1 MCLPNSLLMLDDTK
15 EASQTI
21 LVADDEPSYLGL
33 IKLCLERSGYLVVT
47 AEDGFEAIV
56 KARSV
61 LPALVILDV
70 MMPGMSGL
78 EACRII
84 KEDKA
89 THDIPIIFLSARS
102 EIDLK
107 VYALGQGSNDY
118 ISKPFTPKEL
128 LARVHV
134 ALRLKRERDD
144 LHKIAEEANAYAKSE
159 RNKAV
164 TDPLTGLL
172 NRYGLQVILG
182 NQLAQARRYGK
193 PVSCLM
199 IDVDKFKVVND
210 TYGHPSGDA
219 ALRQVAGILKEA
231 VRGSDVVF
239 RYGGE
244 EFMVLLPDTML
255 EGAVGLA
262 EKIRMLTA
270 SHPFGEGQRIF
281 FLTLSVGAAVL
292 REGESGSDMIMRA
305 DAALYRAKALGRNR
319 VDI

>member
-1 MCLPNSLLMLDDTK
+1 MLDDTK

-56 KARSV
+56 EARSV

-107 VYALGQGSNDY
+107 VYALGQGANDY

-159 RNKAV
+159 QNKAV
-164 TDPLTGLL
+164 TDPLTGVL
-172 NRYGLQVILG
+172 NRYELQVILG

-244 EFMVLLPDTML
+244 EFMVLLPDTIL
-255 EGAVGLA
+255 EGAVALA

-270 SHPFGEGQRIF
+270 SHPFGEGERIF

-319 VDI
+319 VDT

>member
-1 MCLPNSLLMLDDTK
+1 MLDDTK

-47 AEDGFEAIV
+47 AKDGFEAIV

-107 VYALGQGSNDY
+107 VYALGQGANDY

-159 RNKAV
+159 QNKAV
-164 TDPLTGLL
+164 TDPLTGVL
-172 NRYGLQVILG
+172 NRYELQVILG

-255 EGAVGLA
+255 EGAVALA

-270 SHPFGEGQRIF
+270 SHPFGEGERIF

-319 VDI
+319 VDT

>member
-1 MCLPNSLLMLDDTK
+1 MLDDTK